1 MRALLDV
8 NALIAF
14 LDPSNANH
22 SKISGWVE
30 ENAES
35 GWASCPLTENACL
48 RVLTNPRYLRPVEPS
63 VVLARLAA
71 TKRDGNHAFWP
82 DDISI
87 TDAAVFD
94 WDRLQGHQ
102 QVTDVY
108 LLALA
113 VAHGGRLVTFDQRI
127 QPGMVA
133 ACAPMRLVTL

>member
-14 LDPSNANH
+14 LDPSTTEHLKITGWMNNH
-22 SKISGWVE
+22 HE
-30 ENAES
+30 E

-48 RVLTNPRYLRPVEPS
+48 RVLTNPRYPRPVAS
-63 VVLARLAA
+63 SLVLARLDA
-71 TKRDGNHAFWP
+71 TKHDSNHVFWP
-82 DDISI
+82 DDLSI
-87 TDAAVFD
+87 TDATVFN

-113 VAHGGRLVTFDQRI
+113 VTRGGRFVTFDQRI
-127 QPGMVA
+127 QAEVVKGSGPEH
-133 ACAPMRLVTL
+133 LVTL